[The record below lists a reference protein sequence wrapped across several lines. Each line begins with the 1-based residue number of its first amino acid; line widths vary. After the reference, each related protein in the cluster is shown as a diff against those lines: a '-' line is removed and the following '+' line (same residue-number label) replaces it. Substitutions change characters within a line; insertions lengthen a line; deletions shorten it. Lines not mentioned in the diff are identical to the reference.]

1 MERKSDIFEW
11 LVAANIRELT
21 KKMNELKIKKE
32 DVVSLIYN
40 EQYILVY
47 CKQKMIVTEEQAAA
61 TEQYNDEPVY
71 YCKHCLSLAIKD
83 IGIGDCCA
91 DCGSMIIGVTTLEGY
106 DRLYKARFGK
116 TVFYK

>member
-1 MERKSDIFEW
+1 MVWDHEVRCSNHLFPTNLKGREMERKSDIFEW

-47 CKQKMIVTEEQAAA
+47 CK
-61 TEQYNDEPVY
+61 
-71 YCKHCLSLAIKD
+71 
-83 IGIGDCCA
+83 
-91 DCGSMIIGVTTLEGY
+91 
-106 DRLYKARFGK
+106 
-116 TVFYK
+116 